1 MGAATCLQLLHTL
14 VPQIH
19 CYSSSSKRGISHND
33 RVLVH
38 RFDRSSLFGSN
49 STNLLQFQSSK
60 PKGRNLNIFKS
71 ACSANFNQFS
81 SEEEDF
87 SDEEFSKQIL
97 ELAKKFQ
104 LSGGDDDS
112 SETNNN
118 NINQSVED
126 SATEIISDSRFKK
139 FEFSNEFSFLNEK
152 INSRIP
158 FPEQPEWAGNLD
170 IIPAVIERKANSVDL
185 PISLRIIKRKNQWE
199 EGFKEAGEV
208 ASCSVKKAFSSMV
221 FIIREIQSYTL
232 QMREVLFY
240 ENVQGILSRVQKEMN
255 ASFVWLFQQ
264 VFSHTPTLMVSVMIL
279 LANFTVYSMSNNT
292 AIASPMIPQ
301 VMTTES
307 VQVTENYQT
316 THRKPTF
323 DSSSIKTF
331 SVSPIGGNNNG
342 NGNGNGKIKLIAS
355 GAEGGDGSLSSTSNL
370 RRSILPDE
378 ISQEVSSVGNTK
390 EIVMR
395 EEEVKLWNSMVE
407 EASKT
412 RDESLDEETMK
423 RFVSPVKVEVE
434 QEDFTEYFKTEL
446 LYQLALSKE
455 PQNPLLLSNY
465 AQFLYLVVHDH
476 DRAEDYFNRAI
487 SVESVVPDA
496 EILSRYAN
504 FLWLA
509 KKDIGAAETTY
520 LEAIAAEPSN
530 PFYASNYAHFLWS
543 TGADDTCYP
552 LDSPSNSTSFGATN
566 DA

>member
-1 MGAATCLQLLHTL
+1 MGAATCLQLSQTL

-19 CYSSSSKRGISHND
+19 CYSSSSTRGISHND
-33 RVLVH
+33 RVLAP
-38 RFDRSSLFGSN
+38 RFNRSSLFGLN
-49 STNLLQFQSSK
+49 STNSLKFQSSE
-60 PKGRNLNIFKS
+60 PRQNLNLMKR
-71 ACSANFNQFS
+71 ACSTNFNQFS
-81 SEEEDF
+81 GEEEDF
-87 SDEEFSKQIL
+87 
-97 ELAKKFQ
+97 LAKKFQ

-118 NINQSVED
+118 NNINQSVD
-126 SATEIISDSRFKK
+126 SETKIIPDSSFKE

-158 FPEQPEWAGNLD
+158 FPERPEWAGNVD

-240 ENVQGILSRVQKEMN
+240 ENVQGIISRVQKEMN

-279 LANFTVYSMSNNT
+279 LANFTVYSISNNS
-292 AIASPMIPQ
+292 AIASPIIPP
-301 VMTTES
+301 VVATES
-307 VQVTENYQT
+307 IQVTESHQT
-316 THRKPTF
+316 IQRKPMF

-331 SVSPIGGNNNG
+331 SISPIGGNNNG
-342 NGNGNGKIKLIAS
+342 NGNGKSKLNAS
-355 GAEGGDGSLSSTSNL
+355 GAEGGDGNLSSTSNM

-378 ISQEVSSVGNTK
+378 ISQEVSSIGNTK

-395 EEEVKLWNSMVE
+395 EEEVKLWNSMVA

-423 RFVSPVKVEVE
+423 RFVSPVKVEVA

-487 SVESVVPDA
+487 SVESVAPDA

-520 LEAIAAEPSN
+520 LEAITAEPSN
-530 PFYASNYAHFLWS
+530 PFYASNYAHFLWN

-552 LDSPSNSTSFGATN
+552 LNTPSNSTSFSATN

>member
-1 MGAATCLQLLHTL
+1 MGDATCLQLSQTL

-19 CYSSSSKRGISHND
+19 CYSSSSKRGISHSD

-49 STNLLQFQSSK
+49 STNLLQFQCSE
-60 PKGRNLNIFKS
+60 PKGQNLNLFKR
-71 ACSANFNQFS
+71 ACRANFNQF
-81 SEEEDF
+81 E
-87 SDEEFSKQIL
+87 EEFSKQIL

-104 LSGGDDDS
+104 LSGGEDDS

-118 NINQSVED
+118 NNINHSVD
-126 SATEIISDSRFKK
+126 STTEIISDSRFKK
-139 FEFSNEFSFLNEK
+139 FEFSFLNEK

-158 FPEQPEWAGNLD
+158 FPERPEWEGNVD

-199 EGFKEAGEV
+199 EGFKESGEV

-279 LANFTVYSMSNNT
+279 LANFTVYSISNNS
-292 AIASPMIPQ
+292 AIASPIIPP
-301 VMTTES
+301 VTVTES
-307 VQVTENYQT
+307 VQATETYQIQ
-316 THRKPTF
+316 RKPMF

-342 NGNGNGKIKLIAS
+342 NGNGGKMKLNAS
-355 GAEGGDGSLSSTSNL
+355 GAEGGDRNLSSTSNL
-370 RRSILPDE
+370 RRSILADE
-378 ISQEVSSVGNTK
+378 ISQQVSSVGNTK
-390 EIVMR
+390 EIVLR

-455 PQNPLLLSNY
+455 PHNPLLLSNY

-487 SVESVVPDA
+487 SVESVAPDA

-509 KKDIGAAETTY
+509 KKDTGAAETTY
-520 LEAIAAEPSN
+520 LEAMAAEPSN

-552 LDSPSNSTSFGATN
+552 LNSPSNSTSFSATN

>member
-1 MGAATCLQLLHTL
+1 MGAATCLQLSQTL
-14 VPQIH
+14 APQIH
-19 CYSSSSKRGISHND
+19 CYSSSSTRGISHND
-33 RVLVH
+33 RVLAP
-38 RFDRSSLFGSN
+38 RFNRSSLFGLN
-49 STNLLQFQSSK
+49 STNSLKFQS
-60 PKGRNLNIFKS
+60 PEPRQNLNLMKT

-81 SEEEDF
+81 GEEEDL

-104 LSGGDDDS
+104 LSGGADDS

-118 NINQSVED
+118 NNISQSVD
-126 SATEIISDSRFKK
+126 SETKIISESRFKE
-139 FEFSNEFSFLNEK
+139 FEFSKEFGFLNEK

-158 FPEQPEWAGNLD
+158 FPEQPEWAGTVD

-292 AIASPMIPQ
+292 AIASPIIPP
-301 VMTTES
+301 VVATES
-307 VQVTENYQT
+307 IQVTESYQT
-316 THRKPTF
+316 IQPKPVF
-323 DSSSIKTF
+323 DSSSIKNF

-342 NGNGNGKIKLIAS
+342 NGNGKIKLNAS
-355 GAEGGDGSLSSTSNL
+355 GAEGGDGNLSSTSNL

-378 ISQEVSSVGNTK
+378 ISQEVSSIGNTK

-423 RFVSPVKVEVE
+423 RFVSPVKLEVE
-434 QEDFTEYFKTEL
+434 QEDFTVYFKTEL
-446 LYQLALSKE
+446 LYQLALWKE

-487 SVESVVPDA
+487 SVESVAPDA
-496 EILSRYAN
+496 EILSRYAS

-552 LDSPSNSTSFGATN
+552 LNSPSNSTSFSTTN

>member
-1 MGAATCLQLLHTL
+1 MGAATCLQLSQTL

-19 CYSSSSKRGISHND
+19 CYSSSSTRGISHND
-33 RVLVH
+33 RVLAP
-38 RFDRSSLFGSN
+38 RFNRSSLFGLN
-49 STNLLQFQSSK
+49 STNSLNFQSSE
-60 PKGRNLNIFKS
+60 PRQNLNLMKR
-71 ACSANFNQFS
+71 ACSTNFNQFS
-81 SEEEDF
+81 GEEED
-87 SDEEFSKQIL
+87 L
-97 ELAKKFQ
+97 LAKKFQ
-104 LSGGDDDS
+104 LSGGDS

-118 NINQSVED
+118 KNINQSVD
-126 SATEIISDSRFKK
+126 SETKIIPDSRFK
-139 FEFSNEFSFLNEK
+139 EFEFSFLNEK
-152 INSRIP
+152 NNSRIP
-158 FPEQPEWAGNLD
+158 FPERPEWAGNLD

-264 VFSHTPTLMVSVMIL
+264 VFSYTPTLMVSVMIL
-279 LANFTVYSMSNNT
+279 LANFTVYSISNNSS
-292 AIASPMIPQ
+292 IASPIIPP
-301 VMTTES
+301 VVATES
-307 VQVTENYQT
+307 IQVTESHQT
-316 THRKPTF
+316 IQRKPMF
-323 DSSSIKTF
+323 DSSTIKTF

-342 NGNGNGKIKLIAS
+342 NGNGGKIKLNAS
-355 GAEGGDGSLSSTSNL
+355 GAEGGDGSLSSTSNM

-378 ISQEVSSVGNTK
+378 ISQEVSSIGNTK

-423 RFVSPVKVEVE
+423 RFVSPVKVEVA
-434 QEDFTEYFKTEL
+434 QEEFTEYFKTEL

-487 SVESVVPDA
+487 SVESVAPDA

-520 LEAIAAEPSN
+520 LEAITAEPSN

-552 LDSPSNSTSFGATN
+552 LNTPSNSTSFSATN

>member
-1 MGAATCLQLLHTL
+1 MGAATCLQLSQTL

-19 CYSSSSKRGISHND
+19 SYSSSSKRGISHND
-33 RVLVH
+33 RVLVP
-38 RFDRSSLFGSN
+38 RFNRSSLFGLN
-49 STNLLQFQSSK
+49 STNSLKFQSSE
-60 PKGRNLNIFKS
+60 PRQNLNLMKR
-71 ACSANFNQFS
+71 ACSANFKQFS

-97 ELAKKFQ
+97 ELAKQFQ

-118 NINQSVED
+118 NNINQSVD
-126 SATEIISDSRFKK
+126 SETKIVSDSRFKK
-139 FEFSNEFSFLNEK
+139 FEFSSLNEK

-264 VFSHTPTLMVSVMIL
+264 VFSHTPTLMVSIMIL
-279 LANFTVYSMSNNT
+279 LANFTVYSISNNS
-292 AIASPMIPQ
+292 AIASPIIPP
-301 VMTTES
+301 VTVTES
-307 VQVTENYQT
+307 VQATETYQIQ
-316 THRKPTF
+316 RKPMF
-323 DSSSIKTF
+323 DSSSIKTL

-342 NGNGNGKIKLIAS
+342 NGDGGKIKLNAS
-355 GAEGGDGSLSSTSNL
+355 GAEGGDRNLSSTSNL

-434 QEDFTEYFKTEL
+434 QEDFTEYFKTEI

-487 SVESVVPDA
+487 SVEPVAPDA

-530 PFYASNYAHFLWS
+530 PLYASNYAHFLWS

-552 LDSPSNSTSFGATN
+552 LNSPSDSTSFSATN

>member
-1 MGAATCLQLLHTL
+1 MGAATCLQLSQTV

-33 RVLVH
+33 RFLVP
-38 RFDRSSLFGSN
+38 RFNRSSLFGSN
-49 STNLLQFQSSK
+49 STNLLQFQSCE
-60 PKGRNLNIFKS
+60 PKGKNLNLFKI
-71 ACSANFNQFS
+71 ACGANFNQFS

-97 ELAKKFQ
+97 ELARQFQ
-104 LSGGDDDS
+104 LSGGKDDS
-112 SETNNN
+112 SETNNKDNN
-118 NINQSVED
+118 NINQSVVSENK
-126 SATEIISDSRFKK
+126 IINDSRFKE
-139 FEFSNEFSFLNEK
+139 FEFEFRNKFSCLNEK

-158 FPEQPEWAGNLD
+158 FPEKPEWAGNEN
-170 IIPAVIERKANSVDL
+170 IIPAVIEKKANSVDL

-199 EGFKEAGEV
+199 EAFTEAGET

-232 QMREVLFY
+232 KMREVLFY
-240 ENVQGILSRVQKEMN
+240 ENVQGILSRVQREMN

-279 LANFTVYSMSNNT
+279 LANFTVYSISNNT
-292 AIASPMIPQ
+292 AIASPIIPP
-301 VMTTES
+301 VTVTES
-307 VQVTENYQT
+307 VQVTETYHTIQ
-316 THRKPTF
+316 RKPMF
-323 DSSSIKTF
+323 DSSSIKAF
-331 SVSPIGGNNNG
+331 SISQIGGNNNG
-342 NGNGNGKIKLIAS
+342 NGKIKLNAS
-355 GAEGGDGSLSSTSNL
+355 GAEGGDGSVSSTSNL

-378 ISQEVSSVGNTK
+378 ISQEVSSIGNTK

-395 EEEVKLWNSMVE
+395 DEEVKLWNSIVE
-407 EASKT
+407 EASKMT
-412 RDESLDEETMK
+412 DETLDEETMK

-455 PQNPLLLSNY
+455 PQNPLILSNY

-487 SVESVVPDA
+487 SVGSASPDA

-509 KKDIGAAETTY
+509 KKDIGAAESTY

-552 LDSPSNSTSFGATN
+552 LNSPSNSTSFSATN